1 MKLILS
7 LISALIVT
15 YSCSPINNQHGY
27 ILEDFVNSSNSISQF
42 NMETTTENDILQT
55 LGSPSIIINDVN
67 NIWIYL
73 VSIKKENIFE
83 NDTVMY
89 QSIMR
94 YEFDNNGKLLSKGN
108 LKDMH
113 WTFEQ
118 IIERVSYGSTI
129 FPGDIIGSGPVGT
142 GSLLEINGSNK
153 LKNVNYEDV
162 WLKEI
167 DIVEMEIENIGRIT
181 NKIICNKS
189 NYKIN

>member
-27 ILEDFVNSSNSISQF
+27 ILEDLVNSSNSISQF

-83 NDTVMY
+83 NDAVLY

-94 YEFDNNGKLLSKGN
+94 YEFDNNGKLLSKEF
-108 LKDMH
+108 LDKDNF
-113 WTFEQ
+113 TDVAFSTAQTEGASDNYGLTDQ
-118 IIERVSYGSTI
+118 I
-129 FPGDIIGSGPVGT
+129 
-142 GSLLEINGSNK
+142 
-153 LKNVNYEDV
+153 YESFTR
-162 WLKEI
+162 
-167 DIVEMEIENIGRIT
+167 GQ
-181 NKIICNKS
+181 
-189 NYKIN
+189 

>member
-42 NMETTTENDILQT
+42 NMETTTENDILET

-73 VSIKKENIFE
+73 VSIKRENIFE
-83 NDTVMY
+83 NDAVMY

-94 YEFDNNGKLLSKGN
+94 YEFDNNGKLLSKEF
-108 LKDMH
+108 LDKDNF
-113 WTFEQ
+113 TDIAFSTDKTVIARDNYGLADQ
-118 IIERVSYGSTI
+118 I
-129 FPGDIIGSGPVGT
+129 
-142 GSLLEINGSNK
+142 
-153 LKNVNYEDV
+153 YESFTR
-162 WLKEI
+162 
-167 DIVEMEIENIGRIT
+167 GQ
-181 NKIICNKS
+181 
-189 NYKIN
+189 

>member
-83 NDTVMY
+83 NDAVMY

-94 YEFDNNGKLLSKGN
+94 YEFDNNGKLLSKEFLDRDNFTDVAFSTDNTEVASDKYG
-108 LKDMH
+108 LAD
-113 WTFEQ
+113 Q
-118 IIERVSYGSTI
+118 I
-129 FPGDIIGSGPVGT
+129 
-142 GSLLEINGSNK
+142 
-153 LKNVNYEDV
+153 YESFTR
-162 WLKEI
+162 
-167 DIVEMEIENIGRIT
+167 GQ
-181 NKIICNKS
+181 
-189 NYKIN
+189 